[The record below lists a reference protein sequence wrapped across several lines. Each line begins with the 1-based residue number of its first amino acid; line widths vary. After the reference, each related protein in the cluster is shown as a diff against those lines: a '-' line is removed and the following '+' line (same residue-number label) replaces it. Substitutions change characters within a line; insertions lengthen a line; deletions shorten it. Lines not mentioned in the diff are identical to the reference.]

1 MIAAVPAPAP
11 GWGGFVAVWSAQDGA
26 LLPGRRVE
34 PGRFV
39 QDVIF
44 TPDSRHLVVSF
55 VDGSLEK
62 WSSHD
67 WEVVGDR
74 LELED
79 AAGVEFFGFGPDST
93 TVIALSGYQAGN
105 AALHWIDS
113 ATLAEARPRM
123 GAVQDSNPTA
133 IALSPSRMLLAAG
146 GQDGA
151 VRVWDAAT
159 GALRHQVSLGE
170 TGVLAVSFV
179 TDVHLAVVLTDGHL
193 RLVTIDADELLE
205 IIRGSLTEGFSESEC
220 ARFNFGDDC
229 PSLEELRAG

>member
-1 MIAAVPAPAP
+1 M
-11 GWGGFVAVWSAQDGA
+11 
-26 LLPGRRVE
+26 
-34 PGRFV
+34 
-39 QDVIF
+39 F

-62 WSSHD
+62 WSTD
-67 WEVVGDR
+67 RWEVVGDR
-74 LELED
+74 RELEG
-79 AAGVEFFGFGPDST
+79 AAGVGFFGYGPDST
-93 TVIALSGYQAGN
+93 TLIALSGYQAGN

-113 ATLAEARPRM
+113 ATLAQGRPRL

-133 IALSPSRMLLAAG
+133 IALSPSRSLLAAG

-151 VRVWDAAT
+151 VRVWDAVT

-170 TGVLAVSFV
+170 SEVLAVTFV
-179 TDVHLAVVLTDGHL
+179 TDSHLAVVLTDGHL
-193 RLVTIDADELLE
+193 RLVTIDAGELLE
-205 IIRGSLTEGFSESEC
+205 IVRGSLTRGFTEAEC